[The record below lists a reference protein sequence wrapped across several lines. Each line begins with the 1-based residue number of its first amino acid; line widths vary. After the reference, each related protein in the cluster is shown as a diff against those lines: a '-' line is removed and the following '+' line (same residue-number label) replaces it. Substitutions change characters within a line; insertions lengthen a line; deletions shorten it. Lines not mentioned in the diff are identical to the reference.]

1 MIFHYTYQ
9 TKNLVNGKTYI
20 GVHSTSNLEDGYLG
34 SGNAL
39 KSSIEKYGKENF
51 KAEILDYFSTRE
63 EAFLEEAFLV
73 TSEVVSNEGNYNLTE
88 GGSGGGNYG
97 NSYRLEGKALES
109 ARIKAINNWRV
120 EANKMKLDVE
130 VWRDGEFV
138 CSFIGVRE
146 TARQLRAPYRSIQKV
161 LRGERTHYKG
171 LTFKT
176 N

>member
-1 MIFHYTYQ
+1 MFHYTYQ

-39 KSSIEKYGKENF
+39 KSSIKKYGKENF
-51 KAEILDYFSTRE
+51 KAEILDYFDTKE
-63 EAFLEEAFLV
+63 EAYLEEAFLV
-73 TSEVVSNEGNYNLTE
+73 TSEVVSNDGNYNLTE
-88 GGSGGGNYG
+88 GGSGGGNYKG
-97 NSYRLEGKALES
+97 SHKFEGEALEIHR
-109 ARIKAINNWRV
+109 AKAINNWKV
-120 EANKMKLDVE
+120 EANKMKLNVDVY
-130 VWRDGEFV
+130 RDGQFV
-138 CSFIGVRE
+138 CTFTGIRE